1 MILFGVVVVRVGV
14 GGGGGCWGSFTHKA
28 NNNIYMHVCMIL
40 FRSMDDVIQDIIHV
54 YVSYYI
60 FQGWG
65 DIVLAFT

>member
-1 MILFGVVVVRVGV
+1 MGV
-14 GGGGGCWGSFTHKA
+14 GGVWGSFTHKA

-40 FRSMDDVIQDIIHV
+40 FRSMDDVIQGGDIQILFICMCDIIHV